1 MMSIDTNVLLAA
13 VETGNPDHAKA
24 AGFLNSLHDRVDVAI
39 SEFALLELY
48 VLLRNPAVL
57 AKPLDGEKAAAVC
70 EAFRSHPRWQVI
82 GFPPESRAFHDELW
96 PRLREKQFARRRSYD
111 WRMALTLIRGG
122 VREFA
127 TVNVKDFTGLGFEK
141 VWNPLA

>member
-1 MMSIDTNVLLAA
+1 
-13 VETGNPDHAKA
+13 
-24 AGFLNSLHDRVDVAI
+24 
-39 SEFALLELY
+39 
-48 VLLRNPAVL
+48 
-57 AKPLDGEKAAAVC
+57 
-70 EAFRSHPRWQVI
+70 
-82 GFPPESRAFHDELW
+82 FPPESRAFHDELW